1 MFWKK
6 HNSGSNNPDTAVET
20 VSQGTTDSVG
30 EQKTEILSAEPAKP
44 VTEMRPTPRP
54 NMERVQ
60 TIPAQPPQP
69 VEKPAQ
75 QEQEQMISAQPTQSV
90 GGTAPQEQEQTI
102 PAQPSQSIEESAP
115 QEQEQEQ
122 EIPTQPLQP
131 AEEPASPAQD
141 PVPQASAVTQTQ
153 PQAPVPPEP
162 NDLEEGPEDWE
173 EEQPPKRSKKGVVFV
188 ILMILFAAVIAAD
201 LVNFALTSDTSASAS
216 GFGSMDMSDMDFS
229 DVDMSSF
236 AAEFAQNGGATED
249 SDTAS
254 EDRASS
260 GSASGEMTRGGAS
273 AEFGSSSTSADDTED
288 STEQSGGMAAASSST
303 GVFMRI
309 RTFVRQHWLPILAI
323 GVLGELVSLILFI
336 RVRKKRK
343 AQEQEQ
349 FPEEEEPI
357 DMEELVEARRKRSR
371 RMWIIPLVAVV
382 AIVIVVAVLPL
393 LTETTTESDTVTVES
408 SVISG
413 TAEADTITTV
423 LSGAGT
429 LEDED
434 AVTLSIPEAVTISAY
449 HVQNGDTVEAGDII
463 ASVDT
468 VTVATAIV
476 ELQDVIDELDE
487 ELEEESEEEA
497 ETDLTATVAGRVKVI
512 YAEEDVDV
520 ADTIYEY
527 GALMLLS
534 LDGEMAVQFESE
546 ANLSVDDTVTVTYSD
561 GTSEEGRVASVSDGT
576 VTITVSDETAVYQD
590 EVTVYDEDG
599 NLLGSGTLYIHSEL
613 KIMGYYGTVSD
624 IDVSENEEVDAGDT
638 LMTLTY
644 SGHTSTYTALLNRR
658 YELEDQMEALFQ
670 YYTDGYIY
678 AETDGVVSGISD
690 DATYVSLE
698 EDTAEVSA
706 TSEEEATVAETG
718 YSGKSGSTAVLTA
731 LSYSGGSGN
740 SGAVITLLKATE
752 DDEEAEA
759 TATPTPTATTEAEA
773 TATPTPTATA
783 EAEATATPTPT
794 ATTEAEATATPT
806 PTATAATEATATP
819 TPVSTEDESTEDD
832 TASDEETGND
842 APEFVGTEINYVA
855 VITTNEENVL
865 TYVSLSQ
872 ATDIEDYT
880 ALDYTTLSA
889 LLAEEDAETET
900 VQCSYDDT
908 TDVTV
913 YTYSEDTDTWEAST
927 LNSLAADDLVVM
939 VFTKDEED
947 AEVLKYVLL
956 VTASD
961 SSASGE
967 ITESEDSDST
977 DGMSGSSGMSG
988 GSSGMSGS
996 SGGSSVSMSSGSSGS
1011 SSGSGMTEEETY
1023 AYETY
1028 SVAEQDVLSI
1038 TPQDE
1043 VTVTIS
1049 IDELDILELAVGLE
1063 AEVTLDALKGQSF
1076 TGLVDYIATTG
1087 TNEGGNTKFSVEVTL
1102 SKTSQMLAGMNVSVK
1117 IVTDTTEAAVT
1128 IPVAALV
1135 EDNGKTYVYT
1145 EYDEGTDTLG
1155 GLVEV
1160 ETGMSDGDV
1169 VEILSGM
1176 EEGDIYYYRY
1186 ADTLSYTFV
1195 N

>member
-1 MFWKK
+1 MFRKK
-6 HNSGSNNPDTAVET
+6 YNPGSVRPDTTVET
-20 VSQGTTDSVG
+20 VSQGAAAPVS

-44 VTEMRPTPRP
+44 VTEMRPSPRP
-54 NMERVQ
+54 NLERVQ
-60 TIPAQPPQP
+60 TVPAQPPQPPQPPQP
-69 VEKPAQ
+69 VEKP
-75 QEQEQMISAQPTQSV
+75 T
-90 GGTAPQEQEQTI
+90 PQEQPI
-102 PAQPSQSIEESAP
+102 PAQPPQAAEAP
-115 QEQEQEQ
+115 AGPVHNPEPQA
-122 EIPTQPLQP
+122 P
-131 AEEPASPAQD
+131 AAPPAQ
-141 PVPQASAVTQTQ
+141 PQ
-153 PQAPVPPEP
+153 PPVPPEP
-162 NDLEEGPEDWE
+162 NDPEEEGPEDWE
-173 EEQPPKRSKKGVVFV
+173 EEQPPKRQKKGIVFV
-188 ILMILFAAVIAAD
+188 VLMILFAAVIAAD
-201 LVNFALTSDTSASAS
+201 LANLALTSNTGAS
-216 GFGSMDMSDMDFS
+216 GFASMDMSGMDFS
-229 DVDMSSF
+229 DADMSSF
-236 AAEFAQNGGATED
+236 AADFSQESGTAAD

-254 EDRASS
+254 ENRTSS
-260 GSASGEMTRGGAS
+260 GGASGEMTRGGAS
-273 AEFGSSSTSADDTED
+273 AEFGSGTIADDEENESDGDTEAF
-288 STEQSGGMAAASSST
+288 GGMAAASGST

-309 RTFVRQHWLPILAI
+309 RTFARQHWLPILAI
-323 GVLGELVSLILFI
+323 AVLGELISLILLV

-343 AQEQEQ
+343 ALEQEP
-349 FPEEEEPI
+349 FPEEEAPL
-357 DMEELVEARRKRSR
+357 DMEELVEARRRKSR
-371 RMWIIPLVAVV
+371 RMWIIPLAAVAVI
-382 AIVIVVAVLPL
+382 AIVVAVLPT
-393 LTETTTESDTVTVES
+393 LTSSTTESDTVTVES

-413 TAEADTITTV
+413 TAEADTITTT

-487 ELEEESEEEA
+487 ELEAESEEEA

-534 LDGEMAVQFESE
+534 LDGEMAVQFESD
-546 ANLSVDDTVTVTYSD
+546 ADLTVDDTVTVTYSD

-576 VTITVSDETAVYQD
+576 VTITVSDETAVYLD

-599 NLLGSGTLYIHSEL
+599 NLLGGGTLYIHSEL

-638 LMTLTY
+638 LLTLSY

-678 AETDGVVSGISD
+678 AETDGIVSGISD
-690 DATYVSLE
+690 DATYVSLT
-698 EDTAEVSA
+698 EDTAEASDA
-706 TSEEEATVAETG
+706 ADTSEEETTVSETG
-718 YSGKSGSTAVLTA
+718 YSGKSSSTAVLTT

-740 SGAVITLLKATE
+740 SGATITLLRATE
-752 DDEEAEA
+752 EDEGAEA
-759 TATPTPTATTEAEA
+759 TATPEPTATTEAEA
-773 TATPTPTATA
+773 TATPEPTPTAEAEATATPEPTATA
-783 EAEATATPTPT
+783 EAEATATP
-794 ATTEAEATATPT
+794 E
-806 PTATAATEATATP
+806 
-819 TPVSTEDESTEDD
+819 PVSTEEESTEDE
-832 TASDEETGND
+832 TASDEITEND
-842 APEFVGTEINYVA
+842 APEFDGTEIDYVA
-855 VITTNEENVL
+855 IVTANEENIL
-865 TYVSLSQ
+865 SYVSLSQ

-880 ALDYTTLSA
+880 ALDYTALSA

-913 YTYSEDTDTWEAST
+913 YTYLDDADTWEASA
-927 LNSLAADDLVVM
+927 LDSLAADDLVVL

-956 VTASD
+956 VTASAG
-961 SSASGE
+961 SASGE
-967 ITESEDSDST
+967 ITESEGSDST
-977 DGMSGSSGMSG
+977 GGMSGSSGMSG
-988 GSSGMSGS
+988 GGS
-996 SGGSSVSMSSGSSGS
+996 SGGSVSMSGGSSGAS
-1011 SSGSGMTEEETY
+1011 AVSGMTEEETY

-1043 VTVTIS
+1043 VTVTIT

-1063 AEVTLDALKGQSF
+1063 AEITLDALKGQSF

-1087 TNEGGNTKFSVEVTL
+1087 TNEGGNTKFSVEVTI
-1102 SKTSQMLAGMNVSVK
+1102 SKTSQMLAGMNVSVE
-1117 IVTDTTEAAVT
+1117 IVTDVTEAAVT

-1145 EYDEGTDTLG
+1145 EYEESTDTLS

-1176 EEGDIYYYRY
+1176 EEGDTYYYRY